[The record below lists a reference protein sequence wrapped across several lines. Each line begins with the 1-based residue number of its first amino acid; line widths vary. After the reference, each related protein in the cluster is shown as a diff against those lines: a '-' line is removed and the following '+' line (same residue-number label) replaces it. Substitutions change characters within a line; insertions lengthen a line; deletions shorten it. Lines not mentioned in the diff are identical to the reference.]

1 MTPELKKNIHE
12 YAAQAALAGIS
23 TAHACP
29 YPVGTDEWLHFQ
41 ACYRCT
47 GFRTDER
54 RIAVELYFMASDELG
69 QAL

>member
-1 MTPELKKNIHE
+1 MTPDQKGQIHA
-12 YAAQAALAGIS
+12 YARESAAAGIP
-23 TAHACP
+23 TIEACP